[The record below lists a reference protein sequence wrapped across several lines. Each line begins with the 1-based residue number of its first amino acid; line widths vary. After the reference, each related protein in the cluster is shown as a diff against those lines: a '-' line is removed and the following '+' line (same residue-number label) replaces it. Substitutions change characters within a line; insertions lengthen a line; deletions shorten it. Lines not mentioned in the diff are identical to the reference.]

1 MYQISRIVLITLLFY
16 MLMFFRLFHCSAYIY
31 DVWFKN
37 SDEFLIK
44 IVKNHV
50 LWLLYLVVKIYSG
63 NVKGL
68 SEWWFFLYFRMVKS
82 NSLSFEMKIFSYI
95 VIAFVAALIVL
106 NITMLDFNNLFQ
118 GDSLIALIGIVA
130 LLCAVCILLIYRT
143 SKMINDKTK

>member
-1 MYQISRIVLITLLFY
+1 M
-16 MLMFFRLFHCSAYIY
+16 
-31 DVWFKN
+31 
-37 SDEFLIK
+37 
-44 IVKNHV
+44 
-50 LWLLYLVVKIYSG
+50 VV
-63 NVKGL
+63 
-68 SEWWFFLYFRMVKS
+68 FLYFRMVKS